1 VIVHRFRKEE
11 KMKLG
16 IKAGIV
22 TAASVA
28 LIGGAAFAAPSF
40 AVDSVET
47 EPTQS
52 QEMRQLHKGES
63 SSERAAQRAEKKA
76 EWEQMTDEE
85 KAAHKAERAAL
96 RAEKKA
102 DWEQMTDEEKAA
114 HKAEKRAE
122 WEQMTDEEKAAHK
135 AERQAKQ
142 AGAKGEGKRMG
153 QAKGKGPHSES

>member
-1 VIVHRFRKEE
+1 MTRKGK

-40 AVDSVET
+40 AVESVES

-52 QEMRQLHKGES
+52 QEMRQLHKAEK
-63 SSERAAQRAEKKA
+63 RAE
-76 EWEQMTDEE
+76 
-85 KAAHKAERAAL
+85 
-96 RAEKKA
+96 
-102 DWEQMTDEEKAA
+102 WEQMTDEEKAA

-142 AGAKGEGKRMG
+142 AGTKGEGKRMG
-153 QAKGKGPHSES
+153 QAKGKGPHSKS

>member
-1 VIVHRFRKEE
+1 
-11 KMKLG
+11 MKLS

-52 QEMRQLHKGES
+52 QEMRQLHKGDRS
-63 SSERAAQRAEKKA
+63 GERS
-76 EWEQMTDEE
+76 
-85 KAAHKAERAAL
+85 
-96 RAEKKA
+96 A
-102 DWEQMTDEEKAA
+102 DCDHTDEEKAA
-114 HKAEKRAE
+114 HKAEKKAE
-122 WEQMTDEEKAAHK
+122 WEQLTDEEKAAHK
-135 AERQAKQ
+135 AERQANQ
-142 AGAKGEGKRMG
+142 MGAKGEGKRMG

>member
-1 VIVHRFRKEE
+1 
-11 KMKLG
+11 MKLG

-22 TAASVA
+22 AAASVA

-40 AVDSVET
+40 AVDSVES

-85 KAAHKAERAAL
+85 KAAHKAERASL
-96 RAEKKA
+96 RAEKK
-102 DWEQMTDEEKAA
+102 
-114 HKAEKRAE
+114 AE

-135 AERQAKQ
+135 AERQAKR

-153 QAKGKGPHSES
+153 QAKGKGPNSEF

>member
-1 VIVHRFRKEE
+1 
-11 KMKLG
+11 MKLR

-40 AVDSVET
+40 AVESVES

-52 QEMRQLHKGES
+52 QEMRQLHK
-63 SSERAAQRAEKKA
+63 
-76 EWEQMTDEE
+76 
-85 KAAHKAERAAL
+85 AERSG
-96 RAEKKA
+96 EGSA
-102 DWEQMTDEEKAA
+102 DCDHTDEEKAA

-122 WEQMTDEEKAAHK
+122 SEQMTEEEKVAHQ

-142 AGAKGEGKRMG
+142 AGANGEGKRMG
-153 QAKGKGPHSES
+153 QGKGKGPHSEP

>member
-1 VIVHRFRKEE
+1 
-11 KMKLG
+11 MKLG
-16 IKAGIV
+16 IKVGIV

-40 AVDSVET
+40 AVDSVES

-85 KAAHKAERAAL
+85 KAAHKAERASL
-96 RAEKKA
+96 RAEKK
-102 DWEQMTDEEKAA
+102 
-114 HKAEKRAE
+114 AE

-135 AERQAKQ
+135 AERQAKR

-153 QAKGKGPHSES
+153 QAKGKGPNSEF

>member
-1 VIVHRFRKEE
+1 
-11 KMKLG
+11 MKLS

-40 AVDSVET
+40 AVESVES

-52 QEMRQLHKGES
+52 QEMRQLHK
-63 SSERAAQRAEKKA
+63 
-76 EWEQMTDEE
+76 
-85 KAAHKAERAAL
+85 AERSG
-96 RAEKKA
+96 EMPA
-102 DWEQMTDEEKAA
+102 DCERTDEEKAA

-122 WEQMTDEEKAAHK
+122 WEQMTDEEKAAHQ

-153 QAKGKGPHSES
+153 HGKGKGPHSES

>member
-1 VIVHRFRKEE
+1 
-11 KMKLG
+11 MKLS

-52 QEMRQLHKGES
+52 QEMRQLHKGERS
-63 SSERAAQRAEKKA
+63 GERSADCDHTDEERAAHQAEKKA
-76 EWEQMTDEE
+76 EWEQ
-85 KAAHKAERAAL
+85 L
-96 RAEKKA
+96 
-102 DWEQMTDEEKAA
+102 TDEEKAA

-153 QAKGKGPHSES
+153 KGKGPHSES

>member
-1 VIVHRFRKEE
+1 
-11 KMKLG
+11 MKLS

-52 QEMRQLHKGES
+52 QEMRQLHKAERSGE
-63 SSERAAQRAEKKA
+63 RTADCDH
-76 EWEQMTDEE
+76 TDEE
-85 KAAHKAERAAL
+85 KAAH
-96 RAEKKA
+96 
-102 DWEQMTDEEKAA
+102 Q
-114 HKAEKRAE
+114 
-122 WEQMTDEEKAAHK
+122 

-153 QAKGKGPHSES
+153 QGKGKGPHSES

>member
-1 VIVHRFRKEE
+1 
-11 KMKLG
+11 MKLG

-22 TAASVA
+22 AAASVA

-40 AVDSVET
+40 AVDSVES

-52 QEMRQLHKGES
+52 QEMRQLHKAERSGERS
-63 SSERAAQRAEKKA
+63 ADCDHA
-76 EWEQMTDEE
+76 DEE

-96 RAEKKA
+96 RAEKK
-102 DWEQMTDEEKAA
+102 
-114 HKAEKRAE
+114 AE

-153 QAKGKGPHSES
+153 QAKGKGPNSEF

>member
-1 VIVHRFRKEE
+1 MTRKGK

-40 AVDSVET
+40 AVESVES

-52 QEMRQLHKGES
+52 QEMRQLHK
-63 SSERAAQRAEKKA
+63 
-76 EWEQMTDEE
+76 
-85 KAAHKAERAAL
+85 
-96 RAEKKA
+96 
-102 DWEQMTDEEKAA
+102 
-114 HKAEKRAE
+114 AEKRAE
-122 WEQMTDEEKAAHK
+122 WEQMTEEEKAAHQ

-153 QAKGKGPHSES
+153 QGKGKGPHSES

>member
-1 VIVHRFRKEE
+1 
-11 KMKLG
+11 MKLS

-52 QEMRQLHKGES
+52 QEMRQLHKAEK
-63 SSERAAQRAEKKA
+63 RAEWK
-76 EWEQMTDEE
+76 
-85 KAAHKAERAAL
+85 
-96 RAEKKA
+96 
-102 DWEQMTDEEKAA
+102 QMTDEEKAA

-122 WEQMTDEEKAAHK
+122 WEQMTDEEKAALK
-135 AERQAKQ
+135 AELQAKQ

-153 QAKGKGPHSES
+153 QAKGKGPHSKS